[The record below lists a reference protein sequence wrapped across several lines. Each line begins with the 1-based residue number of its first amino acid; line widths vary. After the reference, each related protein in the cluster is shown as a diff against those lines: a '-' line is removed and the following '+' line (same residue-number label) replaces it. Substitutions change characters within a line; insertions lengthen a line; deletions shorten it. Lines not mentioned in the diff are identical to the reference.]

1 MYLGQSGRP
10 YSDVCSFGFG
20 NAGWHHAIHRF
31 TGRHIMISA
40 HNLWLVGGGDTGEF
54 MGLRVVRRFGNSAD
68 PFRHQRVLAN
78 VCCPLRLDAN
88 AMQESILACVR
99 LQIHVR
105 FSCIGVGAVAPR
117 IPSPATSRGLSDT
130 LGNFQQAF
138 VAKGKPVI
146 EARLASDNA
155 IFSNSMSDQAL
166 SVAAKKSIHF
176 LLGLG
181 VAAATFSIVAGTCR
195 LEVVGAIVP

>member
-1 MYLGQSGRP
+1 MYPGQSRRP
-10 YSDVCSFGFG
+10 YSDVCSFVVG
-20 NAGWHHAIHRF
+20 NAGWHHAVHRF
-31 TGRHIMISA
+31 TGRHIMICV

-68 PFRHQRVLAN
+68 PVRHQRTQACG
-78 VCCPLRLDAN
+78 CCPVRLGAN

-105 FSCIGVGAVAPR
+105 FSIIGVGAVVPR
-117 IPSPATSRGLSDT
+117 IPSRGLSDK

-138 VAKGKPVI
+138 VANGKPVI
-146 EARLASDNA
+146 EARLASGSA
-155 IFSNSMSDQAL
+155 IFSNRMSDGAL

-181 VAAATFSIVAGTCR
+181 VAAATFSIIAGTCR